1 MGKIKILAIVGS
13 LRKGSFNR
21 QLALEVKNLIGDQ
34 AEFVLLDYQDVPF
47 MNQDIEFPAPEP
59 VKRVRK
65 EVKEADAIWFFTPEY
80 NQSCPS
86 VLTNLIDWLSRTIS
100 KTERQVLAGKPATV
114 SGISIGMCGTMLAQ
128 HHLNSLI
135 SYLNMNVMNNPKVAI
150 PSAFKL
156 IDSEGNL
163 EFKTSAPFLMEQL
176 NSFLK
181 FIQK

>member
-1 MGKIKILAIVGS
+1 MKKIKILGIVGS

-21 QLALEVKNLIGDQ
+21 QLALEVKKLIGEQ
-34 AEFVLLDYQDVPF
+34 AEFVLLDFQDVPF
-47 MNQDIEFPAPEP
+47 MNQDIEFPAPEA
-59 VKRVRK
+59 VKRVRE

-86 VLTNLIDWLSRTIS
+86 VLTNLIDWLSRPIS
-100 KTERQVLAGKPATV
+100 KTESQVLAGKPATV

-150 PSAFKL
+150 PGAFKL
-156 IDSEGNL
+156 INGEGMVD
-163 EFKTSAPFLMEQL
+163 FKTSSFFLLEQI

-181 FIQK
+181 YIQK